1 MMNEFGVPMGDAEMS
16 MHSNPAKAML
26 QEHLATSGMESQIVG
41 AIIAGAVS
49 VGAAIYGANKQEKA
63 AKEQA
68 NLQNEATERQ
78 HQYDLELWDM
88 TKERILDDRQ
98 YAVEEIALK
107 AKNERT
113 LAEYRDATNLAN
125 YGQQLQIRNRE
136 QESLNKQYIRSS
148 SIYGMQTTLNNDTAK
163 AAREDELRQL
173 QEIGTES
180 AFQLQEQQIEQL
192 QAEGTLRARGATGRT
207 ASKLVQSS
215 VADLGRQMAML
226 NESMEAADRNTR
238 SVMREIQRDKTSA
251 DLTAYANR
259 MLQPG
264 VLPDV
269 IAPFRTP
276 LAEYL
281 DPRELSDADFGPK
294 PVKGAYVSPSA
305 ASNKV
310 WGSAI
315 TGIAGTVGSI
325 ATGFAFKE

>member
-1 MMNEFGVPMGDAEMS
+1 MNEFGVPMGDAEMS
-16 MHSNPAKAML
+16 MHSNPAKAMM
-26 QEHLATSGMESQIVG
+26 QEHLAASGMESQLWPVVAGVVG
-41 AIIAGAVS
+41 
-49 VGAAIYGANKQEKA
+49 VGLSLYGADKQNKA

-88 TKERILDDRQ
+88 TKERIMDDRQ
-98 YAVEEIALK
+98 HAVEEIALK

-113 LAEYRDATNLAN
+113 LAEYRDAVNLAN

-136 QESLNKQYIRSS
+136 QESLNKQYLRSS
-148 SIYGMQTTLNNDTAK
+148 SIYGMQTTLNADTAR
-163 AAREDELRQL
+163 AAREDELRKL
-173 QEIGTES
+173 QEIGAES
-180 AFQLQEQQIEQL
+180 SFQLQEQQIEQL

-259 MLQPG
+259 MLEPG

-269 IAPFRTP
+269 VAPFQTP

-281 DPRELSDADFGPK
+281 DPRELTDADFGPK

-315 TGIAGTVGSI
+315 SGIAGQVGQLAI
-325 ATGFAFKE
+325 GLALK